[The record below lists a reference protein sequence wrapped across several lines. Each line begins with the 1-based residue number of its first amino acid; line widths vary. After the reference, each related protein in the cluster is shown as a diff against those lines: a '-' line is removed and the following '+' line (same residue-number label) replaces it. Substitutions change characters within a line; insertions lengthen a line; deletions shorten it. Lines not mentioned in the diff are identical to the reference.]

1 MPLSAAES
9 PRGVLGRA
17 RPNIKL
23 KHAKQGGDTKK
34 RGAAKKVRQLFFE
47 GSLYSHRSTTIHVAT
62 FGKFLVKPG
71 NIETPQKIVGTPL
84 PNAV

>member
-1 MPLSAAES
+1 MFMVSVMQGYPGHDVIFRVPKFYFSKVHSNGFTMRYHTPLSAAES

-34 RGAAKKVRQLFFE
+34 RGAAKKVRQLVFE
-47 GSLYSHRSTTIHVAT
+47 GSL
-62 FGKFLVKPG
+62 
-71 NIETPQKIVGTPL
+71 
-84 PNAV
+84 